1 MRYVVLLL
9 LCIAAVIAYVQR
21 NAISVPTK
29 VIQADLGFDEVAM
42 GFVLGSWYWGYA
54 VLQLPAGWLAD
65 RWGSRASIV
74 LYAACWSVLTGLT
87 GLATDFYSL
96 LAVWT
101 AMGLAQAGVFPTA
114 TKAIGAWFPAAERA
128 TASGWLICGQ
138 LAGAALAP
146 PLVAHL
152 LGVCSWQQTFAAVA
166 VPGLLWAIAYWVAA
180 PRRAEPLPE
189 PLALRAVLGR
199 MVTSVPMQLLC
210 AQQFLR
216 SAAMTFFFTWFP
228 RFLQEVHGV
237 TQSQSGWLAALPPV
251 AAMAGGMTGGLA
263 SDWLLR
269 TTGNRRLSRQGVAV
283 VGMSGCTALTL
294 AAYFVA
300 DPVASVAL
308 ISAGACC
315 GVFGGVSGYSVA
327 IEFGGK
333 RVATV
338 FATMNMCGNV
348 GSAIFPIAVGLLV
361 ARTGNWNIALLLFA
375 GLFAVD
381 ALLWAL
387 LNPKKPLFEESYDAR

>member
-1 MRYVVLLL
+1 MRYGVLLL
-9 LCIAAVIAYVQR
+9 LCLAAVIAYVQR
-21 NAISVPTK
+21 TAITVPTK
-29 VIQADLGFDEVAM
+29 VIQRDLGIDEWRM
-42 GFVLGSWYWGYA
+42 GLVMGSWYWGYA
-54 VLQLPAGWLAD
+54 LLQLPAGWLAD
-65 RWGSRASIV
+65 RWGSRAALV
-74 LYAACWSVLTGLT
+74 LFAASWSVLTGLT

-101 AMGLAQAGVFPTA
+101 AMGLAQAGVFPAA
-114 TKAIGAWFPAAERA
+114 TKAIGAWFPAAQRA
-128 TASGWLICGQ
+128 SASGWLICGQ

-146 PLVAHL
+146 PLVAQM
-152 LGVCSWQQTFAAVA
+152 LGVISWQQSFALVA
-166 VPGLLWAIAYWVAA
+166 VPGLLWAVMYRVLT
-180 PRRAEPLPE
+180 PSRTEPTPE
-189 PLALRAVLGR
+189 RLALGAVLGR
-199 MVTSVPMQLLC
+199 MLTSTSMQLLC

-228 RFLQEVHGV
+228 RYLQETHHV
-237 TQSQSGWLAALPPV
+237 TATQSGWLAAMPPV
-251 AAMAGGMTGGLA
+251 AAMAGGMSGGLV

-283 VGMSGCTALTL
+283 AGMLGCTALTL

-300 DPVASVAL
+300 DPLASVGL
-308 ISAGACC
+308 ISAGALC

-348 GSAIFPIAVGLLV
+348 GSALFPIAVGYLV
-361 ARTGNWNIALLLFA
+361 GTTGQWDLALLLFA
-375 GLFAVD
+375 GLFAAD
-381 ALLWAL
+381 AVLWAL
-387 LNPKKPLFEESYDAR
+387 LNPRKPLFEESYDAR